1 MEGKV
6 WWKAILV
13 LILFFTVLFV
23 EGGVAHAD
31 PDSGPLGT
39 EFTYQ
44 GYLEISG
51 EPANGTYYLGFKL
64 WSDPTGGI
72 ERASMLPMSVPVTD
86 GYFTAELDFGE
97 NIFTGHVHWLE
108 ISVGSSL
115 LSMTTLSPREPL
127 MASPYALYARRIPLE
142 GDGTSNKAARGD
154 HIHFGE
160 TWHSSGDL
168 GFRVVNDR
176 TTDNSIALA
185 GIAQASIGAVVG
197 VYGQAESQAGFAG
210 SFKNA
215 SNGVAISA
223 INYGTKPT
231 MVLRNEGVDGLTL
244 ELQNNGIGPDGTDG
258 GDFIV
263 ATNATGQ
270 DVQFRVATDG
280 EVFSDKGYNC
290 GKEIQNAFLPPTY
303 WALTEV
309 SIDPCLSDDS
319 PADFAEMLPGE
330 GEIDVGE
337 VLVISP
343 DGSLVLS
350 SEAYQTTVVG
360 VHSTRPSYL
369 GNAQFADVEGYVPL
383 AMLGVV
389 PVKASAE
396 NGPIQPG
403 DMLVSSDTPGH
414 AMRAGENPPQGTVI
428 GKALSPLE
436 EGTDYI
442 QMIVTL
448 Q

>member
-1 MEGKV
+1 MKSKV

-13 LILFFTVLFV
+13 LILFFTAFFTG
-23 EGGVAHAD
+23 GGVALAD
-31 PDSGPLGT
+31 PDPGPLGT

-44 GYLEISG
+44 GYLEVG
-51 EPANGTYYLGFKL
+51 GVPANGNYYLGFTL
-64 WSDPTGGI
+64 WSDPVGGI
-72 ERASMLPMSVPVTD
+72 ERGSMLPISVPVTD

-97 NIFTGHVHWLE
+97 NIFVGHTHWLE
-108 ISVGSSL
+108 ISVGQSL

-127 MASPYALYARRIPLE
+127 MAAPYALYARRIPLE

-160 TWHSSGDL
+160 TWHSSGDIGL
-168 GFRVVNDR
+168 RVANDR
-176 TTDNSIALA
+176 TVDGSIALA
-185 GIAQASIGAVVG
+185 GISQASIGAVVG
-197 VYGQAESQAGFAG
+197 VYGQVDSYEGFAG
-210 SFKNA
+210 SFENA
-215 SNGVAISA
+215 NDNGVAISA
-223 INYGTKPT
+223 ISYGTKPT

-244 ELQNNGIGPDGTDG
+244 KLQNNGIGPDGTDG
-258 GDFIV
+258 GDFIM
-263 ATNATGQ
+263 ATNFTGQ
-270 DVQFRVATDG
+270 DIQFRVATDG

-290 GKEIQNAFLPPTY
+290 GLDISETIVGTGIGLR
-303 WALTEV
+303 EE
-309 SIDPCLSDDS
+309 SIDPCLSDNS

-330 GEIDVGE
+330 GEIEVGE
-337 VLVISP
+337 VLVIGP